1 MIDSLLEAV
10 RIRDLCQDE
19 DANCETC
26 PYGPGQCSCIE
37 QALDDLVSAHLQLM
51 ASKCPETDDAA
62 HTETDDAAHTETD
75 DAAHPEKKKAQLWDA
90 IFPAILQ
97 CASGDSGLH
106 INQLY
111 EAYMRGIKYTDDLIC
126 SMSKLLV
133 RAAESHVYSHGT
145 ALVCEIVK
153 ILVGEVFENQKE
165 EE

>member
-26 PYGPGQCSCIE
+26 PYGVGASSCVE
-37 QALDDLVSAHLQLM
+37 QALDDLVSAHEQLH
-51 ASKCPETDDAA
+51 ATKHPETDDAA
-62 HTETDDAAHTETD
+62 HTEKE
-75 DAAHPEKKKAQLWDA
+75 KAQLWDA

-97 CASGDSGLH
+97 CASGDSGMH

-133 RAAESHVYSHGT
+133 RAAESHVYSRDT
-145 ALVCEIVK
+145 ALVCELIK